1 MNETQAE
8 TLETLK
14 AINLKVTNF
23 NAYSTARWSNHKQVQ
38 KLVKEMAELK
48 TLLNLAYGR
57 IIKLKAKMGLPSSVD
72 DD

>member
-23 NAYSTARWSNHKQVQ
+23 NAYSTSRWSNHKQVQ

-57 IIKLKAKMGLPSSVD
+57 IMKLKAKMGLPISVD
-72 DD
+72 DG